1 MHPFTALEDPY
12 HTLAFDDI
20 SATDPVVLAVIA
32 HSYAVVLT
40 LAVVFPAVDLPII
53 TAIRVKGIFEADRL
67 GSGKPGW
74 ACGVCRDYHW
84 REAVMEYPL
93 TTVALYRERNV
104 GGRALV

>member
-12 HTLAFDDI
+12 HTIAFEDI

-53 TAIRVKGIFEADRL
+53 TAIRVKGILEAERL
-67 GSGKPGW
+67 GRGNPGW
-74 ACGVCRDYHW
+74 VCGVCRDYHW
-84 REAVMEYPL
+84 HETVMEYPL
-93 TTVALYRERNV
+93 TAVALYRERIV
-104 GGRALV
+104 GGCV